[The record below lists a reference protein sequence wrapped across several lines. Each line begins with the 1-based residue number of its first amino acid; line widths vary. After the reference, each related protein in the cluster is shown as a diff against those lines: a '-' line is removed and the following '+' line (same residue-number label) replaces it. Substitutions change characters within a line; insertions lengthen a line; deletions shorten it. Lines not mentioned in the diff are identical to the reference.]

1 MRKDTYKFKIQNSKF
16 KIIFYI
22 TLFWSTFISPS
33 FHIMNFSEFPY
44 VIPHHEC
51 NE

>member
-22 TLFWSTFISPS
+22 TPFYTTFI
-33 FHIMNFSEFPY
+33 PY
-44 VIPHHEC
+44 VIPHFGTK
-51 NE
+51 